1 MCVITIN
8 KENQEV
14 KRKKRGRV
22 QVQGY
27 YWVDSDDDD
36 ECPYVLVLYVERLM
50 SVVGGVDG
58 TKLLPFAVRLFL
70 VTIALVDNQSGSV
83 VFQND
88 DALT

>member
-1 MCVITIN
+1 M
-8 KENQEV
+8 
-14 KRKKRGRV
+14 
-22 QVQGY
+22 
-27 YWVDSDDDD
+27 
-36 ECPYVLVLYVERLM
+36 LVLYVERLM

-70 VTIALVDNQSGSV
+70 VTIALVDDQSGSV